1 MVKNDHFV
9 KNFYVKTVRL
19 QTISNPTPIWRIKIK
34 FVPLPTLEWVPTFQW
49 PQADAWAILMAGTP
63 QPNTPTTM
71 GKQISVLRIKGSVGE
86 VTGYKM
92 NTSSKTS
99 KSGDFIR
106 SKATS
111 VANPRSYAQ
120 ARQRA
125 KARPAQLFYA
135 AFVNVLDH
143 AFYPLG
149 KPVKNRN
156 RFMSLAMKLG
166 YVPDVKKSEV
176 KLPFA
181 PYQVSEGTLGLD
193 SLAVGAYSAKNDTR
207 VSFGVKCN
215 VDFDENYT
223 VGRLSHILLSL
234 NPLLQEG
241 MELTFLVIV
250 ANGDNPS
257 ERYAK
262 NYSLVLDTN
271 DNVTKISNIFSG
283 YETIAMNED
292 DYVLSIQHHVGLGD
306 NNKILCAG
314 LIISSKTSS
323 SWQYT
328 NSFMALSA
336 YAIDGFDWK
345 EREIIES
352 YMNEARDRNSDK
364 ILQQA
369 DNAQGETVPIVSV
382 GDVEITLAQG
392 VTGNLNQTDA
402 AIAQTRFGISKV
414 VVSDRGQLQWY
425 NAPAKTWTPITL
437 ASGHDDRPL
446 VLADT
451 TWAGSQ
457 TITIAECQAAGF

>member
-1 MVKNDHFV
+1 
-9 KNFYVKTVRL
+9 
-19 QTISNPTPIWRIKIK
+19 
-34 FVPLPTLEWVPTFQW
+34 
-49 PQADAWAILMAGTP
+49 MAGTP
-63 QPNTPTTM
+63 QPKIPTTM

-120 ARQRA
+120 AKQRA

-135 AFVNVLDH
+135 AFENVLNH
-143 AFYPLG
+143 AFFPLG

-156 RFMSLAMKLG
+156 RFLSLAMKLD

-193 SLAVGAYSAKNDTR
+193 TLAVGAYSAENDTR
-207 VSFGVKCN
+207 VSFGVKCDVN
-215 VDFDENYT
+215 FDEDWT
-223 VGRLSHILLSL
+223 VGRLSTLLLSK

-271 DNVTKISNIFSG
+271 DNVTKIANIFSG
-283 YETIAMNED
+283 YETIALND
-292 DYVLSIQHHVGLGD
+292 DDNVLSIQHLEGLGD

-352 YMNEARDRNSDK
+352 YMNETRDRNSDK

-369 DNAQGETVPIVSV
+369 DNAPADESVPIVSV
-382 GDVEITLAQG
+382 GNGEIKLKQG
-392 VTGNLNQTDA
+392 VTGTPNPTDA
-402 AIAQTRFGISKV
+402 AIAQTRFGISKI

-425 NAPAKTWTPITL
+425 NGPAKTWTPVFLDSQGNRKELT
-437 ASGHDDRPL
+437 
-446 VLADT
+446 LADT

>member
-1 MVKNDHFV
+1 
-9 KNFYVKTVRL
+9 
-19 QTISNPTPIWRIKIK
+19 
-34 FVPLPTLEWVPTFQW
+34 
-49 PQADAWAILMAGTP
+49 
-63 QPNTPTTM
+63 M

-120 ARQRA
+120 AKQRA

-135 AFVNVLDH
+135 AFENVLDH
-143 AFYPLG
+143 AFFPLG

-156 RFMSLAMKLG
+156 RFLSLAMKLD
-166 YVPDVKKSEV
+166 YVPDVKKGEV

-181 PYQVSEGTLGLD
+181 PYQISEGTLGLD
-193 SLAVGAYSAKNDTR
+193 ALCRGTYLGSNDSTIAFESLLFSTTFREESTIAQFSTSLLNAN
-207 VSFGVKCN
+207 
-215 VDFDENYT
+215 
-223 VGRLSHILLSL
+223 RLLT
-234 NPLLQEG
+234 EG
-241 MELTFLVIV
+241 MELTFIAVCCNSENPNERRAHV
-250 ANGDNPS
+250 AS
-257 ERYAK
+257 V
-262 NYSLVLDTN
+262 VLDTT
-271 DNVTKISNIFSG
+271 DNVT
-283 YETIAMNED
+283 T
-292 DYVLSIQHHVGLGD
+292 LSDVTRSQLLIQPLSDEVTCVGLSTTD
-306 NNKILCAG
+306 PDVEKILSAA
-314 LIISSKTSS
+314 LVISSKTTG

-328 NSFMALSA
+328 NSWMALTA

-369 DNAQGETVPIVSV
+369 DNVQEGMVPVVSV
-382 GDVEITLAQG
+382 GNGEITLKQG
-392 VTGNLNQTDA
+392 VTGTPNPTDA

-425 NAPAKTWTPITL
+425 NGPAKTWTPVFL
-437 ASGHDDRPL
+437 DSQDNREPL
-446 VLADT
+446 TLADT

>member
-1 MVKNDHFV
+1 MK
-9 KNFYVKTVRL
+9 
-19 QTISNPTPIWRIKIK
+19 
-34 FVPLPTLEWVPTFQW
+34 
-49 PQADAWAILMAGTP
+49 AGTP

-120 ARQRA
+120 AKQRS

-135 AFVNVLDH
+135 AFENVLDH

-156 RFMSLAMKLG
+156 RFLSLAMKLD
-166 YVPDVKKSEV
+166 YVPDVKKGEI

-181 PYQVSEGTLGLD
+181 PYQVSEGTLGVDDLCVGTYNNAND
-193 SLAVGAYSAKNDTR
+193 SRILFDNIQIDGSLVG
-207 VSFGVKCN
+207 
-215 VDFDENYT
+215 ET
-223 VGRLSHILLSL
+223 VASLSQQVLNTNPRLI
-234 NPLLQEG
+234 EG
-241 MELTFLVIV
+241 EELTFMCLLCK
-250 ANGDNPS
+250 AGDPS
-257 ERYAK
+257 ARWAEVH
-262 NYSLVLDTN
+262 SVVLDVNNT
-271 DNVTKISNIFSG
+271 VTQLNNIFSG
-283 YETIAMNED
+283 ITELSFNDDCIAIQIATQYD
-292 DYVLSIQHHVGLGD
+292 DDVKML
-306 NNKILCAG
+306 AAA
-314 LIISSKTSS
+314 LIISSKTTG
-323 SWQYT
+323 SWQYAKSYMNLT
-328 NSFMALSA
+328 A

-345 EREIIES
+345 EREIIDS
-352 YMNEARDRNSDK
+352 YMNETRDRNSDK
-364 ILQQA
+364 QLQQA
-369 DNAQGETVPIVSV
+369 DNAPAGETVPIASV
-382 GDVEITLAQG
+382 GNAEITLKQG

-402 AIAQTRFGISKV
+402 ANAFMRFGTVRV
-414 VVSDRGQLQWY
+414 VVSERGQLQWY
-425 NAPAKTWTPITL
+425 NGPAKTWTPITL
-437 ASGHDDRPL
+437 TSGQDSRPL

>member
-9 KNFYVKTVRL
+9 KKFYVKTVRL
-19 QTISNPTPIWRIKIK
+19 QTISNPTPIWSIKIK
-34 FVPLPTLEWVPTFQW
+34 FVTLPTLEWVPTFQW
-49 PQADAWAILMAGTP
+49 PQAGAWVILMAGTP

-86 VTGYKM
+86 LTGYKM

-106 SKATS
+106 SKANS

-120 ARQRA
+120 AKQRA

-135 AFVNVLDH
+135 AFENVLDH

-156 RFMSLAMKLG
+156 RFLSLAMKLG
-166 YVPDVKKSEV
+166 YVPDVKKGEV

-181 PYQVSEGTLGLD
+181 PYQISEGTLGLD
-193 SLAVGAYSAKNDTR
+193 DLCIGAYSLVDSR
-207 VSFGVKCN
+207 IDFGVL
-215 VDFDENYT
+215 VQDGTLVGTT
-223 VGRLSHILLSL
+223 VASLSQQILSGNPRLE
-234 NPLLQEG
+234 EG
-241 MELTFLVIV
+241 EELTFLILLCK
-250 ANGDNPS
+250 ADDPS
-257 ERYAK
+257 VRWVEVH
-262 NYSLVLDTN
+262 SIVLDLN
-271 DNVTKISNIFSG
+271 DTVTKLTDIFNSDAELIFG
-283 YETIAMNED
+283 ED
-292 DYVLSIQHHVGLGD
+292 RVSVQVDEEDIKMLA
-306 NNKILCAG
+306 AG
-314 LIISSKTSS
+314 LIISSKTTG
-323 SWQYT
+323 SWQYAKSYMNLT
-328 NSFMALSA
+328 A

-369 DNAQGETVPIVSV
+369 DNVPAGETVPITRVANA
-382 GDVEITLAQG
+382 EITKAQG
-392 VTGNLNQTDA
+392 VEGNLNQTDA
-402 AIAQTRFGISKV
+402 AVATTSFGISRV

-425 NAPAKTWTPITL
+425 NGPAKTWTPITITVNE
-437 ASGHDDRPL
+437 DTRPL

-457 TITIAECQAAGF
+457 TITVAECQAAGF

>member
-1 MVKNDHFV
+1 
-9 KNFYVKTVRL
+9 
-19 QTISNPTPIWRIKIK
+19 
-34 FVPLPTLEWVPTFQW
+34 
-49 PQADAWAILMAGTP
+49 
-63 QPNTPTTM
+63 M

-120 ARQRA
+120 AKQRA

-135 AFVNVLDH
+135 AFENVLDH

-156 RFMSLAMKLG
+156 RFLSLAMKLS
-166 YVPDVKKSEV
+166 YVPDVKKGEV

-181 PYQVSEGTLGLD
+181 PYQISEGALGLD
-193 SLAVGAYSAKNDTR
+193 SLCVGSYTQLDNQVEFSQLL
-207 VSFGVKCN
+207 
-215 VDFDENYT
+215 FDEQFDMTWT
-223 VGRLSHILLSL
+223 VGQFSQSL
-234 NPLLQEG
+234 IDNNTQLVDG
-241 MELTFLVIV
+241 MELTFLSILCREGDP
-250 ANGDNPS
+250 NGRWAEYNS
-257 ERYAK
+257 V
-262 NYSLVLDTN
+262 VLDSL
-271 DNVTKISNIFSG
+271 DNVTKLSDVFNRNIELSTN
-283 YETIAMNED
+283 ETSIYAQSKDANIK
-292 DYVLSIQHHVGLGD
+292 VLAI
-306 NNKILCAG
+306 G
-314 LIISSKTSS
+314 LIISSKTAG

-328 NSFMALSA
+328 NSYMTLTS

-352 YMNEARDRNSDK
+352 YMNETRDRNSDK

-369 DNAQGETVPIVSV
+369 DNAQEEMVAIVSV
-382 GDVEITLAQG
+382 GNGEITLKQG

-425 NAPAKTWTPITL
+425 NGPAKTWTPITL
-437 ASGHDDRPL
+437 TSGDNSRPL

>member
-1 MVKNDHFV
+1 
-9 KNFYVKTVRL
+9 
-19 QTISNPTPIWRIKIK
+19 
-34 FVPLPTLEWVPTFQW
+34 
-49 PQADAWAILMAGTP
+49 
-63 QPNTPTTM
+63 M

-120 ARQRA
+120 AKQRA

-135 AFVNVLDH
+135 AFENVLNH
-143 AFYPLG
+143 AFFPLG

-156 RFMSLAMKLG
+156 RFLSLAMKLD

-181 PYQVSEGTLGLD
+181 PYQISEGTLGLD
-193 SLAVGAYSAKNDTR
+193 DLCVGSYSANDSL
-207 VSFGVKCN
+207 VEFQSFVM
-215 VDFDENYT
+215 DSSAT
-223 VGRLSHILLSL
+223 VTTVASFSQQILRYNPRLM
-234 NPLLQEG
+234 EG
-241 MELTFLVIV
+241 EELTFL
-250 ANGDNPS
+250 ALLCKADDPS
-257 ERYAK
+257 VRWAEVR
-262 NYSLVLDTN
+262 SVVLDVNNT
-271 DNVTKISNIFSG
+271 VTRLADIFNNQTDLSFS
-283 YETIAMNED
+283 ED
-292 DYVLSIQHHVGLGD
+292 DIAIHVKTNLEND
-306 NNKILCAG
+306 FKMLAAG
-314 LIISSKTSS
+314 LIISSKTTG
-323 SWQYT
+323 SWQYAKS
-328 NSFMALSA
+328 NMALTA

-345 EREIIES
+345 EREIVES
-352 YMNEARDRNSDK
+352 YMNETRDRNSDK
-364 ILQQA
+364 QLQQA
-369 DNAQGETVPIVSV
+369 DNTPAGETVPIASV
-382 GDVEITLAQG
+382 GNAEITLKQG

-425 NAPAKTWTPITL
+425 NGPAKTWTPIILT
-437 ASGHDDRPL
+437 SGGNSRPL

-457 TITIAECQAAGF
+457 TITVAECQAAGF

>member
-1 MVKNDHFV
+1 
-9 KNFYVKTVRL
+9 
-19 QTISNPTPIWRIKIK
+19 
-34 FVPLPTLEWVPTFQW
+34 
-49 PQADAWAILMAGTP
+49 
-63 QPNTPTTM
+63 M

-120 ARQRA
+120 AKQRA
-125 KARPAQLFYA
+125 KARPAQIFYD
-135 AFVNVLDH
+135 AFSNVENH
-143 AFYPLG
+143 AFFPLD
-149 KPVKNRN
+149 KAIKNRN
-156 RFMSLAMKLG
+156 MFLSLAMKLD
-166 YVPDVKKSEV
+166 YVPDVKKGEA
-176 KLPFA
+176 KIPFA
-181 PYQVSEGTLGLD
+181 PYQVSKGALGLSSLCVGSYQNSDDSQIAFD
-193 SLAVGAYSAKNDTR
+193 SLEFETV
-207 VSFGVKCN
+207 
-215 VDFDENYT
+215 FDENST
-223 VGRLSHILLSL
+223 IAAVSSSLLDANILLA
-234 NPLLQEG
+234 EG
-241 MELTFLVIV
+241 MELTFLAVMCNPLRPDERWAQV
-250 ANGDNPS
+250 AS
-257 ERYAK
+257 II
-262 NYSLVLDTN
+262 LDTT
-271 DNVTKISNIFSG
+271 DNVT
-283 YETIAMNED
+283 
-292 DYVLSIQHHVGLGD
+292 VLSDVLGKQLSLKTVSLDTDCVALTTADD
-306 NNKILCAG
+306 NVAKVLAAA
-314 LIISSKTSS
+314 LIISSMTDN

-328 NSFMALSA
+328 NSYMALTA

-369 DNAQGETVPIVSV
+369 DNAQGEAVPVVSV
-382 GDVEITLAQG
+382 GNGEITLARG
-392 VTGNLNQTDA
+392 VEGNLNQTDA

-425 NAPAKTWTPITL
+425 NGPAKTWTPITL
-437 ASGHDDRPL
+437 TSGGDSRPL

>member
-1 MVKNDHFV
+1 
-9 KNFYVKTVRL
+9 
-19 QTISNPTPIWRIKIK
+19 
-34 FVPLPTLEWVPTFQW
+34 
-49 PQADAWAILMAGTP
+49 MAGTP

-71 GKQISVLRIKGSVGE
+71 GKHISVLRIKGSVGE

-120 ARQRA
+120 AKQRA

-135 AFVNVLDH
+135 AFENVLDH

-156 RFMSLAMKLG
+156 RFLSLAMKLD
-166 YVPDVKKSEV
+166 YVPDVKKGEV

-181 PYQVSEGTLGLD
+181 PYQISEGTLGLD
-193 SLAVGAYSAKNDTR
+193 DLCVGEYSNNQDSRMT
-207 VSFGVKCN
+207 FIGVKL
-215 VDFDENYT
+215 DDASETIDT
-223 VGRLSHILLSL
+223 VASLSRQILLANSRL
-234 NPLLQEG
+234 MEG
-241 MELTFLVIV
+241 EELTFMVLLCKT
-250 ANGDNPS
+250 DDPS
-257 ERYAK
+257 VRWAEVR
-262 NYSLVLDTN
+262 SVVLDLNNT
-271 DNVTKISNIFSG
+271 VTRLAEIFNGEAELYFADDCVAIQTDS
-283 YETIAMNED
+283 ED
-292 DYVLSIQHHVGLGD
+292 VKMLA
-306 NNKILCAG
+306 AG
-314 LIISSKTSS
+314 LIISSKTTG
-323 SWQYT
+323 SWQYAK
-328 NSFMALSA
+328 SYMALTA

-352 YMNEARDRNSDK
+352 YMNETRDRNSDK
-364 ILQQA
+364 QLQQA
-369 DNAQGETVPIVSV
+369 DNAPAGETLPIAGV
-382 GDVEITLAQG
+382 GNVEITLKQG
-392 VTGNLNQTDA
+392 VTGSLNQTDA
-402 AIAQTRFGISKV
+402 ASAAMRFGTRRV

-425 NAPAKTWTPITL
+425 NGPAKTWTPITL
-437 ASGHDDRPL
+437 TSGDDSRPL

>member
-1 MVKNDHFV
+1 
-9 KNFYVKTVRL
+9 
-19 QTISNPTPIWRIKIK
+19 
-34 FVPLPTLEWVPTFQW
+34 
-49 PQADAWAILMAGTP
+49 
-63 QPNTPTTM
+63 M

-120 ARQRA
+120 AKQRA

-135 AFVNVLDH
+135 AFENVLDH

-156 RFMSLAMKLG
+156 RFLSLAMKLD
-166 YVPDVKKSEV
+166 YVPDVMKGEV

-181 PYQVSEGTLGLD
+181 PYQVSEGSLGLD
-193 SLAVGAYSAKNDTR
+193 ALCVGTYSQNDST
-207 VSFGVKCN
+207 VEFTQLL
-215 VDFDENYT
+215 FDEQFDMTWT
-223 VGRLSHILLSL
+223 VGQFSRSL
-234 NPLLQEG
+234 IDNNPQLVDG
-241 MELTFLVIV
+241 MELTFL
-250 ANGDNPS
+250 S
-257 ERYAK
+257 
-262 NYSLVLDTN
+262 
-271 DNVTKISNIFSG
+271 
-283 YETIAMNED
+283 
-292 DYVLSIQHHVGLGD
+292 
-306 NNKILCAG
+306 ILCREEDPNGRWAEYNSVVLNSTDVVSKLSDIFNRNIELTTNETSILAQSNNANLKVLAIG
-314 LIISSKTSS
+314 LIISSQSGS
-323 SWQYT
+323 SWLYT
-328 NSFMALSA
+328 NSYMALTS

-352 YMNEARDRNSDK
+352 YMNEARNRNSDK
-364 ILQQA
+364 QLQQA
-369 DNAQGETVPIVSV
+369 DNAPAGETVPIASV
-382 GDVEITLAQG
+382 GNAEITLKQG
-392 VTGNLNQTDA
+392 VTGTPNPTDA

-425 NAPAKTWTPITL
+425 DGTAKTWTPVFL
-437 ASGHDDRPL
+437 DSQSDRKPL